1 MDFKTSTFMYLL
13 GGAVVVFVLAQS
25 LFFLIRAWKQ
35 GKKIGLAESTM
46 KKTVVSSALFSVA
59 PAIAILATV
68 LTLSGALGIVL
79 PWIRLSVIGNITYE
93 VPAAQ
98 SALDALG
105 LTGGLSREVTDKT
118 AFSAAAWVMTLGSV
132 MPLVILPFAV
142 KFIQKKIG
150 SVVHNN
156 GGWANAM
163 RNAAFS
169 GLLSAFIGRAMLG
182 CGDPDVLGVGK
193 MKHKKSRRDPDAS
206 EHSELPLA
214 GQAPLPASV
223 RTEDVPSEQGGAACQ
238 SSPLACGP
246 SQASEAKS
254 DSPRTSACVP
264 TEETPAALRAPS
276 QEE

>member
-46 KKTVVSSALFSVA
+46 KKTVASSALFSIA
-59 PAIAILATV
+59 PSIAILATV

-105 LTGGLSREVTDKT
+105 LTGGLSREVTDET

-142 KFIQKKIG
+142 KFIQKEIG
-150 SVVHNN
+150 SAVHKN
-156 GGWANAM
+156 GAWANAM
-163 RNAAFS
+163 STAAFT
-169 GLLSAFIGRAMLG
+169 GLISAFIGRAILG
-182 CGDPDVLGVGK
+182 SGEPDVLGDG
-193 MKHKKSRRDPDAS
+193 
-206 EHSELPLA
+206 A
-214 GQAPLPASV
+214 GVLSV
-223 RTEDVPSEQGGAACQ
+223 
-238 SSPLACGP
+238 
-246 SQASEAKS
+246 
-254 DSPRTSACVP
+254 
-264 TEETPAALRAPS
+264 AALFTSMLFMWIFMQINKKKPMAWLDTFAMPISLFIALGVVMLLNQVLPGEIAALEWRS
-276 QEE
+276 